1 MQRQDTRFRKAIKIE
16 KRLAIVI
23 WRLSTGNTYSSVS
36 KVFGVG
42 KSTVIKIFQN
52 GINHMVQ
59 LASTFIKFPVT
70 ALENAL
76 ATTSFQEFTDC
87 AISQVVG
94 AVDGTHI
101 EILAPSSQSRL
112 DYFSRKQKYTIKSQA
127 VVGSNLMF
135 LNASTGFPS
144 SVHDARMLRAS
155 KLYQRLMSYLL
166 AQKKQLN
173 KCLSVK
179 KAG

>member
-1 MQRQDTRFRKAIKIE
+1 
-16 KRLAIVI
+16 
-23 WRLSTGNTYSSVS
+23 
-36 KVFGVG
+36 
-42 KSTVIKIFQN
+42 
-52 GINHMVQ
+52 MVQ

-135 LNASTGFPS
+135 LNASTGFAKQCARCQNVTCKQIISEANELLTRPEKTVEQM
-144 SVHDARMLRAS
+144 SV
-155 KLYQRLMSYLL
+155 
-166 AQKKQLN
+166 
-173 KCLSVK
+173 C
-179 KAG
+179 

>member
-1 MQRQDTRFRKAIKIE
+1 METFYREHVQVCQ
-16 KRLAIVI
+16 
-23 WRLSTGNTYSSVS
+23 
-36 KVFGVG
+36 VFGVG

-52 GINHMVQ
+52 GINPMVQ
-59 LASTFIKFPVT
+59 LAPTFIKFPVT
-70 ALENAL
+70 ALETAL
-76 ATTSFQEFTDC
+76 ATTSFQELTDC
-87 AISQVVG
+87 AISQVAG

-101 EILAPSSQSRL
+101 EILAPSSESKL

-155 KLYQRLMSYLL
+155 TLYQKCEANELL
-166 AQKKQLN
+166 TRPEKN
-173 KCLSVK
+173 N
-179 KAG
+179 

>member
-1 MQRQDTRFRKAIKIE
+1 
-16 KRLAIVI
+16 
-23 WRLSTGNTYSSVS
+23 
-36 KVFGVG
+36 
-42 KSTVIKIFQN
+42 
-52 GINHMVQ
+52 MVQ

-101 EILAPSSQSRL
+101 EISAPSSQSRL

-155 KLYQRLMSYLL
+155 TLYQKCEANELL
-166 AQKKQLN
+166 TRPEKN
-173 KCLSVK
+173 N
-179 KAG
+179 